1 VDNGIISFSSGEQ
14 TKKDLVIIADGS
26 HSHLI
31 EHIIG
36 RPHPINKAQLSMY
49 RFLQPFEKVLAHPEA
64 GKFYRD
70 QPSGFTTFYK
80 TVVGRPG
87 HMMNTY
93 PCRGGEL
100 LYVALLHP
108 TKPKEKDL
116 EGWNSP
122 ADYEDVI
129 SDAQGFNP
137 AVQAICEGATDVK
150 VYTQMWRDAVNSFVK
165 GKAIMIGDAAHL
177 MLPTHGQG
185 AAMAFEDAK
194 ALEVLFQN
202 IASAAD
208 IQARAQVFDKLRV
221 PRVAASTDNVEQ
233 DDGSTG

>member
-1 VDNGIISFSSGEQ
+1 
-14 TKKDLVIIADGS
+14 VIIADGS

-36 RPHPINKAQLSMY
+36 RPHPINKAPLSMY